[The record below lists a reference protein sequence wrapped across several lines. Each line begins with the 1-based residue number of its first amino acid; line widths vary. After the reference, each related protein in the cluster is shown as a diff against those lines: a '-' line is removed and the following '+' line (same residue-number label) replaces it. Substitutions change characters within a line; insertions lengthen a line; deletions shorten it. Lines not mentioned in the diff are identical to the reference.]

1 MELFNKSNVVHML
14 HHNVVTVKFI
24 KLNGEER
31 VMKCTLLPEYLPA
44 TVSVEGRTL
53 VNEDDGRNN
62 VAVWDIDAAG
72 WRSFRVDS
80 VKTISVG

>member
-14 HHNVVTVKFI
+14 HNNVVTVTFI
-24 KLNGEER
+24 KLNGDER

-44 TVSVEGRTL
+44 SVIVDGRTI
-53 VNEDDGRNN
+53 VNEDGGRNN

-80 VKTISVG
+80 VKTLSVG